1 MSLSRSSPK
10 IALSLLTALAV
21 ASLATTQSTSGGTDM
36 KLTGP
41 VIENAVI
48 LAVSVVDKQ
57 KNLVT
62 NLEAKDFT
70 VFEDDQPQKIFYFS
84 REDAPVSVGVL
95 LDDSGSMRSKRE
107 QAAQMIMELLT
118 AGNPSDEF
126 LVIKFNDQAFLDQ
139 EFTSDLNRV
148 QRGLARGSSRGGTAL
163 YDSLLSTSDHVMETA
178 KYAKRVL
185 LVVSDGEDNES
196 RAKLPAV
203 LQDFQLLNRPTVYAI
218 GLLKE
223 EPGNS
228 VGQARHV
235 LEALCAETGG
245 TAFFPRNFREMHNA
259 ALRIAAEIRNQYT
272 LSYKSPAGGAGDQYR
287 KLKITVDRK
296 DLMIHVRPGYSVATN
311 TPAQKSTSR

>member
-1 MSLSRSSPK
+1 MTFPRSSPK

-21 ASLATTQSTSGGTDM
+21 PSQATPQSSGGTDT
-36 KLTGP
+36 KLAGP
-41 VIENAVI
+41 VIDNAII
-48 LAVSVVDKQ
+48 LAVSVVDKK

-62 NLEAKDFT
+62 NLESKDFT

-84 REDAPVSVGVL
+84 REDSPVSIGVL
-95 LDDSGSMRSKRE
+95 VDDSGSMRSKRE

-118 AGNPSDEF
+118 NGNPSDEF
-126 LVIKFNDQAFLDQ
+126 LVIKFNDQAFIDQ
-139 EFTSDLNRV
+139 EFTRDLNGA
-148 QRGLARGSSRGGTAL
+148 QNGLARGSSRGGTAL
-163 YDSLLSTSDHVMETA
+163 YDSLLSTSDHVMKTA
-178 KYAKRVL
+178 KYARRVL

-235 LEALCAETGG
+235 LEALCAET
-245 TAFFPRNFREMHNA
+245 
-259 ALRIAAEIRNQYT
+259 
-272 LSYKSPAGGAGDQYR
+272 
-287 KLKITVDRK
+287 
-296 DLMIHVRPGYSVATN
+296 
-311 TPAQKSTSR
+311 